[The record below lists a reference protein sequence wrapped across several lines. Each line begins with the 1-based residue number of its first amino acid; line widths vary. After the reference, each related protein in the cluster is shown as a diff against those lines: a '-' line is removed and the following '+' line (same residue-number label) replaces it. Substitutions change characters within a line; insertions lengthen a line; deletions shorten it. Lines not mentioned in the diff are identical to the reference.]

1 MYLHNIDLETKW
13 TKTTF
18 SMLTLVNA
26 HIQNSPLQTLPPSAI
41 SPICRVQ
48 INDCM
53 NKLTSWKCIWLQ
65 LVKRES
71 ISHVPPPCGGQRQQ
85 PPGERMLLPP
95 ASCLVDLWPQLRTGI
110 PVALAQFFCKAN
122 GFLPADWRQLRSS
135 PNLVSHVL
143 QPLNANIMMTCLS
156 VLLLSLVSE
165 TVYNILPRCS
175 G

>member
-53 NKLTSWKCIWLQ
+53 NKLTSWKSIWLQ

-71 ISHVPPPCGGQRQQ
+71 ISSHVPPPVNDSNPLAKECFYHLRLASSTCGHSFA
-85 PPGERMLLPP
+85 P
-95 ASCLVDLWPQLRTGI
+95 ASLSRLLNSSAKRMAFSLQIGASFA
-110 PVALAQFFCKAN
+110 ALQTSSLTFFN
-122 GFLPADWRQLRSS
+122 RST
-135 PNLVSHVL
+135 
-143 QPLNANIMMTCLS
+143 QT
-156 VLLLSLVSE
+156 
-165 TVYNILPRCS
+165 
-175 G
+175 